1 MSINF
6 IPNDPQADSS
16 APAMRVQAK
25 RPNRPSSRSGL
36 NFTDVAAEGTFNPGG
51 PEFLFWQCREAALAA
66 LQAWEASAGP
76 HKRWQGNRKKLS
88 LLQDFGEDLNA
99 FYDRDSFSFFHRQIG
114 MKTFFSGGS
123 TDVVAHEVG
132 HGLLDAIRPDLWDAV
147 FLETGAFHEAFGD
160 CMAVLA
166 ALNDKDSRKKLLT
179 VTTNLGKRNF
189 VESTAE
195 DLSNAIKLLVPTH
208 NASEPRH
215 AFNTFQFQIPETL
228 PSTGGPGALINEVH
242 SFGMLFSGAFYDV
255 IANIFKAASTHTEA
269 SLLKAAQTAGKILIE
284 GAKVAPIA
292 PRFLQAVGRSM
303 VLADEELNNAANRDP
318 IRNAFQGHG
327 ILLGTNAMLAPT
339 VALAGAAPRGRKA
352 ALGTTTRKDL
362 LRRLNGG
369 RGDKLTVSARNLFGE
384 NVVQAEHRRQVPLG
398 AVDKRLRGVVAVAQ
412 VPVMVGASGSRAA
425 VFGSIPNAATT
436 DDEVH
441 AFVRSLLDHGQ
452 LQLGKTRALAVGR
465 SVQTAPTHDI
475 ATVGGRRVLRRLRFS
490 CGVAQ

>member
-195 DLSNAIKLLVPTH
+195 P
-208 NASEPRH
+208 
-215 AFNTFQFQIPETL
+215 
-228 PSTGGPGALINEVH
+228 
-242 SFGMLFSGAFYDV
+242 
-255 IANIFKAASTHTEA
+255 
-269 SLLKAAQTAGKILIE
+269 
-284 GAKVAPIA
+284 
-292 PRFLQAVGRSM
+292 
-303 VLADEELNNAANRDP
+303 
-318 IRNAFQGHG
+318 
-327 ILLGTNAMLAPT
+327 
-339 VALAGAAPRGRKA
+339 
-352 ALGTTTRKDL
+352 
-362 LRRLNGG
+362 
-369 RGDKLTVSARNLFGE
+369 
-384 NVVQAEHRRQVPLG
+384 
-398 AVDKRLRGVVAVAQ
+398 
-412 VPVMVGASGSRAA
+412 
-425 VFGSIPNAATT
+425 
-436 DDEVH
+436 
-441 AFVRSLLDHGQ
+441 
-452 LQLGKTRALAVGR
+452 
-465 SVQTAPTHDI
+465 
-475 ATVGGRRVLRRLRFS
+475 
-490 CGVAQ
+490 